1 MSSTAEE
8 LSAQAI
14 KLQEIIAF
22 FRLNGNSRS
31 RSVSIKNTGN
41 YKNRVSPKRIMQE
54 QTIKP
59 EINGNGGNLLKLD
72 TLDAEDNEYVRY

>member
-31 RSVSIKNTGN
+31 VPTSRNNTGN
-41 YKNRVSPKRIMQE
+41 HKNKVSAKRICPE
-54 QTIKP
+54 KTIKP
-59 EINGNGGNLLKLD
+59 DINGNGGSLLKLD
-72 TLDAEDNEYVRY
+72 TPDAEDNEYVRF